1 MYLNRVYFSPDFWH
15 PLWNPALTL
24 TLSLTLLSGLGWLFL
39 ARRTKRKE
47 FEKRDV
53 YGTDSRKVN

>member
-24 TLSLTLLSGLGWLFL
+24 TLSLTLLSGLSWLFP
-39 ARRTKRKE
+39 AHRAKRK
-47 FEKRDV
+47 K
-53 YGTDSRKVN
+53 

>member
-24 TLSLTLLSGLGWLFL
+24 MLSLTLLSGLGWLFL
-39 ARRTKRKE
+39 ARRAKHK
-47 FEKRDV
+47 K
-53 YGTDSRKVN
+53 

>member
-24 TLSLTLLSGLGWLFL
+24 TLSLTLLSGLGWLFP
-39 ARRTKRKE
+39 AHRAKRKE

>member
-24 TLSLTLLSGLGWLFL
+24 SLALLSGLGWLFL
-39 ARRTKRKE
+39 ARRAKRK
-47 FEKRDV
+47 K
-53 YGTDSRKVN
+53 